1 MGLYPIVPGW
11 KHSGIVFLAADK
23 SDKSDKWCSLIR
35 KLFLSTKQKKCLGRA
50 KIGTHWQLSYQVTK
64 VSFYPTYWNWNA
76 AWFTPHRRYCM
87 SGCSA
92 SIQSPS
98 DQSPLSYN
106 ETFLFWWQWSPPGWP
121 HPHPQGLT
129 EWFDEYENDLNDM
142 GFTVNRSQPTQTP
155 MGGFH
160 EFSYWTVFK
169 FIGVFKINF
178 HLSRKT
184 PTEGISFGGPGF
196 IPLVQFH
203 RLVQSIPRWTEAV
216 LAKAL
221 FFKFNF

>member
-106 ETFLFWWQWSPPGWP
+106 ETFLSRWAWSLSGWLRPHSHVMGARWMLWWGWS
-121 HPHPQGLT
+121 T
-129 EWFDEYENDLNDM
+129 
-142 GFTVNRSQPTQTP
+142 RSQPHWTP
-155 MGGFH
+155 MQDLGLMCQDGVLQH
-160 EFSYWTVFK
+160 QNTVQ
-169 FIGVFKINF
+169 
-178 HLSRKT
+178 
-184 PTEGISFGGPGF
+184 TES
-196 IPLVQFH
+196 L
-203 RLVQSIPRWTEAV
+203 
-216 LAKAL
+216 
-221 FFKFNF
+221 